1 MTTIHLEL
9 DDGLLQRA
17 NAVLSERGLSLSGA
31 IQQWL
36 ALIADKDLLPIEP
49 ENPNETTIRAMRE
62 REEDLPSFTS
72 TNELMAYLHEN
83 R

>member
-1 MTTIHLEL
+1 MTAIHLEL

-17 NAVLSERGLSLSGA
+17 NAVLSEGGLSLSGA
-31 IQQWL
+31 IGQWL
-36 ALIADKDLLPIEP
+36 ALIADQAPLPIEP
-49 ENPNETTIRAMRE
+49 REPNETTIRAMRE

-72 TNELMAYLHEN
+72 TNALMAYLHED